1 MKMRVVILGGNIAG
15 SNAADVI
22 KKENPEVDVEIYTE
36 ESYFNYTRIKLPAF
50 LCGMVKEDD
59 LITCSAKWYD
69 DRNVK
74 YKKNHRAT
82 KILPK
87 KKIVQFE
94 NGEQTNYDKLLLC
107 IGSKSNILSIDGV
120 DTDGLFT
127 LKTLDDA
134 LKIKDHTKDKDS
146 AIVIGGGLLGLEIAK
161 SLNDLNLKVTVL
173 EFFPRLLPRQLD
185 IEGAEMLRQILSD
198 FNIDVALNASTREI
212 TIEGQLMVR
221 VADGRE
227 FQADMVVM
235 AVGVNPNIELAKQ
248 SGIKVNRGIIVD
260 EYMQTNV
267 KYIYAAGDCAEFNER
282 VWGIIP
288 VAFEQSKIAALNILG
303 KKVKYSE
310 IVPSNTLK
318 IVGVDLTSIGRVTPE
333 KNLPEEIKFI
343 DPDKRIYKKIVL
355 EEGRIVGA
363 ILLGDR
369 SNQSTIMKLIKTK
382 TDITKFKERILDMDF
397 DLQKYL

>member
-1 MKMRVVILGGNIAG
+1 MRVVILGGNIAG

-94 NGEQTNYDKLLLC
+94 NGEETRYDKLLLC
-107 IGSKSNILSIDGV
+107 IGSKSNILNIEGV
-120 DTDGLFT
+120 DTEGLFT

-134 LKIKDHTKDKDS
+134 FKIKTFADGKSS

-161 SLNDLNLKVTVL
+161 SLSDLNLDVTIL

-185 IEGAEMLRQILSD
+185 IEGAEMLEQILSD
-198 FNIDVALNASTREI
+198 FNIKVGLNTSTREI
-212 TIEGQLMVR
+212 TIDKQIIVKA
-221 VADGRE
+221 ADGRE
-227 FQADMVVM
+227 FKADMVLM
-235 AVGVNPNIELAKQ
+235 AVGVNPNTELARNT
-248 SGIKVNRGIIVD
+248 GIKVNRGIIVD
-260 EYMQTNV
+260 DYMETNI
-267 KYIYAAGDCAEFNER
+267 KDIYAAGDCAEFNGR

-303 KKVKYSE
+303 KNIKYTV
-310 IVPSNTLK
+310 ITPSNTLK

-333 KNLPEEIKFI
+333 ENLPEEIKFI

-397 DLQKYL
+397 DLQRYL

>member
-1 MKMRVVILGGNIAG
+1 MRVVILGGNIAG